1 MFFVDWP
8 WDDLY
13 KGQRN
18 DCCCKN
24 VNIKLNVD
32 QKQVFTILNNFSV
45 IRVRSYL
52 SYMTFKFIWVLK
64 KLLKS
69 AVNY

>member
-1 MFFVDWP
+1 MFLVDWP
-8 WDDLY
+8 SDDLY
-13 KGQRN
+13 KADQRN

-24 VNIKLNVD
+24 VNIKLNIN
-32 QKQVFTILNNFSV
+32 QKQVFTILFSV

-52 SYMTFKFIWVLK
+52 SYMTFKFIWLLK

>member
-1 MFFVDWP
+1 MFLVDWP

-13 KGQRN
+13 EGQRN

-24 VNIKLNVD
+24 VNIKLNID

-52 SYMTFKFIWVLK
+52 SYMTFKIIWVLK

>member
-1 MFFVDWP
+1 MFLVDWP

-13 KGQRN
+13 IGQRN

-24 VNIKLNVD
+24 VNTKLNIN
-32 QKQVFTILNNFSV
+32 QKQVFTILFLV
-45 IRVRSYL
+45 IRVRSHL
-52 SYMTFKFIWVLK
+52 SYMTFKFIWVFK